1 MMRRDKL
8 KLDIGGD
15 YRWRRNGE
23 RHMFN
28 PTTITKIQ
36 QAVRLND
43 QKSYDVY
50 ADNINKQSERLM
62 TIRGSI

>member
-1 MMRRDKL
+1 
-8 KLDIGGD
+8 
-15 YRWRRNGE
+15 
-23 RHMFN
+23 MFN
-28 PTTITKIQ
+28 PTTVTKIQ